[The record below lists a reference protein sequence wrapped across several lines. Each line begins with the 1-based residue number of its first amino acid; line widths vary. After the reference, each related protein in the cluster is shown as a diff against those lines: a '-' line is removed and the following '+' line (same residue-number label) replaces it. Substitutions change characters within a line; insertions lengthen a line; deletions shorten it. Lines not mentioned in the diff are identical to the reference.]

1 MRHPPSW
8 MFTRVFSL
16 HFLEAKEVA
25 EWKQVALPL
34 QLYHKDSEVEQRCFQ
49 QGEEERALLVLTTRS
64 KRSPLVKEQ

>member
-1 MRHPPSW
+1 

-34 QLYHKDSEVEQRCFQ
+34 QLYHKDSEVEQRRFQ